1 MTNDTAPFLIC
12 ARQETRNVNKVNDWN
27 IESITETDETGRFVR
42 SVNVQAT
49 SHYFWLVSNDT
60 NGLTIK
66 TSEASNDICSIEWL
80 YFIVFTIIYSS
91 CNNIFHVVRHV
102 TVIWQQAIQAF
113 IFTSW
118 IVTSIYQWSI
128 FHIVGWQEA

>member
-12 ARQETRNVNKVNDWN
+12 ARQETRNVNEVNDWN

-42 SVNVQAT
+42 CIDVQAT

-66 TSEASNDICSIEWL
+66 TSEASDDVCSIEWL
-80 YFIVFTIIYSS
+80 YFIVFAIIYSFS
-91 CNNIFHVVRHV
+91 DNIFHVVRHV
-102 TVIWQQAIQAF
+102 TVIRQ
-113 IFTSW
+113 
-118 IVTSIYQWSI
+118 
-128 FHIVGWQEA
+128 